1 MEKLK
6 IGDEIRIIAPSK
18 SIKNKQDELILLSKQ
33 TLENMGFKVT
43 FGKNITKTREYYE
56 SATIKERVEDLE
68 EAFMDKQVKAILCA
82 RGGFSANQI
91 LEHINYDIIKANP
104 KIICGFS
111 DITALLNSIYAKTGI
126 ETYNG
131 LNFSSFAMKKG
142 IEYSLEYFRKVLME
156 NEKVELRPAEYWSND
171 YWQQEQEQRNFIKNE
186 GMFVIQEG
194 EAEGE
199 IIGGNLCTLNLLQG
213 TPFMPDIRNKILF
226 LEDDGMAG
234 EEFFLEFDRN
244 LESLLQI
251 QGSELIKGIVIGRA
265 ELICDMTKE
274 KWTALIKQKE
284 KLKSIPIVADV
295 DFGHTTPIITFPIG
309 GKCKLKAYEN
319 KIQCE
324 I

>member
-18 SIKNKQDELILLSKQ
+18 SIKDKQDELILLSKQ
-33 TLENMGFKVT
+33 TLENMGFKIT
-43 FGKNITKTREYYE
+43 FGNNVTKVREYYE
-56 SATIKERVEDLE
+56 SATVKERVEDLE
-68 EAFMDKQVKAILCA
+68 EAFLDKNVKAILCA
-82 RGGFSANQI
+82 RGGFSVNQI
-91 LEHINYDIIKANP
+91 LEYINYDLIKANP

-111 DITALLNSIYAKTGI
+111 DITALANSIYAKTGI
-126 ETYNG
+126 ETYIG

-142 IEYSLEYFRKVLME
+142 IEYSLKYFKKVLME
-156 NEKVELRPAEYWSND
+156 EELVELEPAEYWSND

-213 TPFMPDIRNKILF
+213 TPYMPDIKNKILF

-244 LESLLQI
+244 LESLLQLP
-251 QGSELIKGIVIGRA
+251 GSELLKGIVLGRA
-265 ELICDMTKE
+265 ELVCNMTKE
-274 KWTALIKQKE
+274 KWITIIKQKE
-284 KLKSIPIVADV
+284 KLKSIPIIANV
-295 DFGHTTPIITFPIG
+295 DFGHTTPMITFPIG
-309 GKCKLKAYEN
+309 RKCKLKAYEN

-324 I
+324 F